1 MSLYRPLLLA
11 LTATSLIATPAL
23 AAPSLGGGLLAL
35 AGYDDPRPR
44 DQDRAFRAARE
55 GRSMPLPMIE
65 RRVRP
70 HMNGA
75 DYLGPELRGET
86 YRLKYMQDGRVIWV
100 DVDAATGRIVRKS
113 DR

>member
-11 LTATSLIATPAL
+11 LTATSLVATPAL
-23 AAPSLGGGLLAL
+23 AAPSLIATTLGV
-35 AGYDDPRPR
+35 AGFDQRPR
-44 DQDRAFRAARE
+44 DQDRAFRATRE

-70 HMNGA
+70 HMGGA

-100 DVDAATGRIVRKS
+100 DVNAATGRIVRKS
-113 DR
+113 DD

>member
-1 MSLYRPLLLA
+1 MSLYVLLLA

-23 AAPSLGGGLLAL
+23 AAPSLVVSGLAM
-35 AGYDDPRPR
+35 AGFDQQRPR
-44 DQDRAFRAARE
+44 DQDRAFRAKRE

-86 YRLKYMQDGRVIWV
+86 YRLKYMQEG
-100 DVDAATGRIVRKS
+100 A
-113 DR
+113 